1 MLLQSEPRLR
11 RTSRPATSAGSAAV
25 RCRTIGAAVLG
36 LILLVWASA
45 ARSEDDIEQYL
56 TLDYSYDSLESL
68 LDVSHGINGIT
79 TGLVTTD
86 FDHTL
91 SYDLTATKI
100 AEYQASVSASH
111 EEGLDLDF
119 GLDWDDSWNLTSGI
133 SQSIVGD
140 SFDLDLEAEADFE
153 IYRSELGDDFFFD
166 DEEGD
171 DFFFDDEEGDDF
183 FFDDEDEEDTG
194 GEEAA
199 PEWLV
204 DYSLNFT
211 ADLDFEPLP
220 AGALELRPSVH
231 AGLDYDSDLGWDYE
245 AAAGIGIALSPAA
258 TGRESKSSFA
268 SSNVRFSHAGGSFAA
283 RPGEVVFAGG
293 RSSTGLYKVAGLIFN
308 EWAPT
313 DTFGFEL
320 GAIAE
325 FDYEDG
331 EGLVFDEAEL
341 AADATLELA
350 EDWEVSVSAG
360 VVFDPV
366 DAPEYSFSAEISNST
381 LAAFQPSAE
390 AELELSEG
398 ETEVALS
405 FDVTGALNDALS
417 YDFGVST
424 DVQSDGSIDDVELS
438 FGLDLDGQ
446 PLVEDGA
453 NSELSFGG
461 SYTILSRELSLD
473 ASLSVY
479 F

>member
-1 MLLQSEPRLR
+1 MS
-11 RTSRPATSAGSAAV
+11 
-25 RCRTIGAAVLG
+25 
-36 LILLVWASA
+36 LLVGGPVAKAQS
-45 ARSEDDIEQYL
+45 DIEQYL
-56 TLDYSYDSLESL
+56 TLDYSYEADASL
-68 LDVSHGINGIT
+68 LDVSHGINGIA
-79 TGLVTTD
+79 TGLVATD
-86 FDHTL
+86 VNHTL
-91 SYDLTATKI
+91 SYDLIATKI
-100 AEYQASVSASH
+100 EEYQAAISASH
-111 EEGLDLDF
+111 EEGLDVDF
-119 GLDWDDSWNLTSGI
+119 GLDWDGSWNLTSGI
-133 SQSIVGD
+133 SQSVGGD
-140 SFDLDLEAEADFE
+140 SFDLDLETEADFE

-171 DFFFDDEEGDDF
+171 DFFFD
-183 FFDDEDEEDTG
+183 DEEDTG

-231 AGLDYDSDLGWDYE
+231 TGLDYDSDLGWDYE
-245 AAAGIGIALSPAA
+245 AVAGIGIALSPEA
-258 TGRESKSSFA
+258 TGREAKSSFA

-293 RSSTGLYKVAGLIFN
+293 RSGSGLYKVAALIFN
-308 EWAPT
+308 EWELT
-313 DTFGFEL
+313 DTFAFEL

-325 FDYEDG
+325 FEYEDG
-331 EGLVFDEAEL
+331 KGLVFDEAEL
-341 AADATLELA
+341 AADATLEPA

>member
-1 MLLQSEPRLR
+1 MLLQSERRLR

-36 LILLVWASA
+36 LILLVWAPA

-68 LDVSHGINGIT
+68 LEVWHGINGIT

-119 GLDWDDSWNLTSGI
+119 GLDWDGSWNLTSGI

-153 IYRSELGDDFFFD
+153 IYRSEL
-166 DEEGD
+166 
-171 DFFFDDEEGDDF
+171 GDDF

-341 AADATLELA
+341 AADATLEPA

-390 AELELSEG
+390 AEQELSEG
-398 ETEVALS
+398 ETELALS
-405 FDVTGALNDALS
+405 FDVTGALSDDLS
-417 YDFGVST
+417 YEIGVST
-424 DVQSDGSIDDVELS
+424 DINPEGSVDEVDLS
-438 FGLDLDGQ
+438 FGLDLDAP
-446 PLVEDGA
+446 PLVEDGD
-453 NSELSFGG
+453 NTELSFGA
-461 SYTILSRELSLD
+461 SYAILSRALALE

>member
-25 RCRTIGAAVLG
+25 RCRTSGAAVLG
-36 LILLVWASA
+36 LILLVWAPA

-68 LDVSHGINGIT
+68 LDVSHGIT

-119 GLDWDDSWNLTSGI
+119 GLDWDGSWNLTSGI

-153 IYRSELGDDFFFD
+153 IYRSEL
-166 DEEGD
+166 
-171 DFFFDDEEGDDF
+171 GDDF

-341 AADATLELA
+341 AADATLEPA

-390 AELELSEG
+390 AEQELSEG
-398 ETEVALS
+398 ETELALS
-405 FDVTGALNDALS
+405 FDVTGALSDDLS
-417 YDFGVST
+417 YEIGVST
-424 DVQSDGSIDDVELS
+424 DINPEGSVDEVDLS
-438 FGLDLDGQ
+438 FGLDLDAP
-446 PLVEDGA
+446 PLVEDGD
-453 NSELSFGG
+453 NTELSFGA
-461 SYTILSRELSLD
+461 SYAILSRALALE